1 MLLIVNNTNADEVIL
16 ANSPE
21 NLYNSM
27 YQLFSD
33 ENFTAVLEK
42 NRYFDPQYQEE
53 ILKFKLLKAN
63 AIGKQKV

>member
-1 MLLIVNNTNADEVIL
+1 MLLIVNNTNADVIL

-42 NRYFDPQYQEE
+42 IDTL
-53 ILKFKLLKAN
+53 ILSIRKRFSSSSY
-63 AIGKQKV
+63 